1 MNPRHAAVFLG
12 VLVGC
17 SGTIGSP
24 GADPADPSDPSRPP
38 PRGSEVLPPDP
49 PGFLLLPDGEPALL
63 QLDSTQLRAHVGDV
77 LGLELDAAVWP
88 EWSASGGL
96 LPAEQFRGLHGV
108 ADAGSRA
115 FPNDHALLRCDG
127 DLACARAWLDEV
139 LPALQR
145 TSPTTDASDAL
156 LEVYAAWHDAGG
168 ARAAAYGLV
177 SALLT
182 SPLTLVQHERM
193 VRRSGSSLRNLVL
206 WNTPSVDPSDEPTAD
221 PRFRRH
227 VEELLRVWLALP
239 PPRHLRRTLE
249 DGSVVSEDA
258 KHEAFDA
265 MVDRVVEVVRDGG
278 AFEDLFSY
286 GERRLGILGEPYVLL
301 AHSASD
307 HRSIVYRGLFVHRQL
322 LCQNVAFPSASILEE
337 IAETLEEAD
346 EGTTQ
351 VDFMLAREA
360 NERCAVCHG
369 AFDGLGLALI
379 DFSMF
384 GELDPEPERDV
395 SVSMALPTWL
405 EDSAPRVTTRDP
417 EELAAL
423 LGASSVARACF
434 SRAWIDAMSD
444 GDPSTVDLESFGT
457 LVEGVL
463 ESHPLRDVLETYAT
477 HLEP

>member
-1 MNPRHAAVFLG
+1 MNLRHAAAVLG

-17 SGTIGSP
+17 SGTIGTP
-24 GADPADPSDPSRPP
+24 GAEPSDPSRPP

-63 QLDSTQLRAHVGDV
+63 QLDSTQLHAHVADV
-77 LGLELDAAVWP
+77 LGLDLDAAFWP
-88 EWSASGGL
+88 EWSATGGL
-96 LPAEQFRGLHGV
+96 LPTEQFRGLHAV
-108 ADAGSRA
+108 ADAGARTL
-115 FPNDHALLRCDG
+115 PDDHALLRCDG
-127 DLACARAWLDEV
+127 DRACAGAWLEDV

-145 TSPTTDASDAL
+145 TEPSADATDAL
-156 LEVYAAWHDAGG
+156 LEVYAAWFDAGG
-168 ARAAAYGLV
+168 ARTAAHGLV
-177 SALLT
+177 SALLS
-182 SPLTLVQHERM
+182 SPLTLLQHERM
-193 VRRSGSSLRNLVL
+193 VRRPGSSLRNLVL
-206 WNTPSVDPSDEPTAD
+206 WNTPSVESSDDPVAD
-221 PRFRRH
+221 PRLRRH

-239 PPRHLRRTLE
+239 PPQHLRRTLE

-258 KHEAFDA
+258 KREAFDA
-265 MVDRVVEVVRDGG
+265 MVDRVVELVRAGG
-278 AFEDLFSY
+278 TFEELFSY

-395 SVSMALPTWL
+395 SVSMPLPTWL

-417 EELAAL
+417 EDLAAL

-463 ESHPLRDVLETYAT
+463 ASHPLRDVLETYAAD
-477 HLEP
+477 L